1 MATRE
6 EQRDRRRQ
14 AYENFVAEQASEL
27 RDWLV
32 KRDTE
37 MRKEQAKQDKKL
49 HDWLA
54 KQAG

>member
-1 MATRE
+1 MATRQE
-6 EQRDRRRQ
+6 HRDRRRQ

-37 MRKEQAKQDKKL
+37 LRKEQAKQDKKL

-54 KQAG
+54 KQAS

>member
-1 MATRE
+1 MATRQ

-14 AYENFVAEQASEL
+14 AYAKFVAEQATEL

-37 MRKEQAKQDKKL
+37 RQEEQAKEDKKL
-49 HDWLA
+49 HEWLA
-54 KQAG
+54 KQAS

>member
-1 MATRE
+1 MATRQ
-6 EQRDRRRQ
+6 EQRDSRRQ

-37 MRKEQAKQDKKL
+37 LRKEQEKEDKKL
-49 HDWLA
+49 HEWLA
-54 KQAG
+54 KQAS